1 MEIVPDYFF
10 SQCSFE
16 EQFIQITKYKI
27 WYRPTSLFKV
37 NFCYIYKNYLHKTQL
52 FCVFMLL
59 FLTLKA
65 TSLQAKITLRP
76 PTNVSMLPHR
86 NSAPRSWCL
95 MAKTEA
101 FMCPYDTF
109 PSPEPFL
116 VAVHCWWPSLAQV
129 GAQVTIIRKHIFM
142 SLFFVFIRFTFHLCL
157 IISTFSIIPSLWE
170 FRVLV
175 TLCWVYLNTWKL
187 ILCAKV

>member
-59 FLTLKA
+59 FLT
-65 TSLQAKITLRP
+65 
-76 PTNVSMLPHR
+76 MLP
-86 NSAPRSWCL
+86 PDW
-95 MAKTEA
+95 
-101 FMCPYDTF
+101 Y
-109 PSPEPFL
+109 
-116 VAVHCWWPSLAQV
+116 
-129 GAQVTIIRKHIFM
+129 
-142 SLFFVFIRFTFHLCL
+142 LFFSIKLHLDFSVKFFTLFHVSSSCRERLHAWAYVVSEGRMDSLSGFRKPCQLMSVNAQGNFAAGQNHPQATNQCL
-157 IISTFSIIPSLWE
+157 NAPS
-170 FRVLV
+170 
-175 TLCWVYLNTWKL
+175 
-187 ILCAKV
+187 

>member
-1 MEIVPDYFF
+1 MSVPDYIVLMLMEIVPDYFF

-86 NSAPRSWCL
+86 NSAPRS
-95 MAKTEA
+95 
-101 FMCPYDTF
+101 
-109 PSPEPFL
+109 
-116 VAVHCWWPSLAQV
+116 
-129 GAQVTIIRKHIFM
+129 
-142 SLFFVFIRFTFHLCL
+142 
-157 IISTFSIIPSLWE
+157 
-170 FRVLV
+170 
-175 TLCWVYLNTWKL
+175 
-187 ILCAKV
+187 